1 MVRRRSFPLRTAA
14 LEQEGTT
21 AGQPLRPVRSFPWL
35 LPGRRQELKF
45 AIAEAQ
51 PTP

>member
-1 MVRRRSFPLRTAA
+1 MVRRRSFPLAPR
-14 LEQEGTT
+14 LLGQEGAT
-21 AGQPLRPVRSFPWL
+21 AGQPLRPFGRFSELL
-35 LPGRRQELKF
+35 LPGRRQLKF

>member
-1 MVRRRSFPLRTAA
+1 MA

-21 AGQPLRPVRSFPWL
+21 AGQLLRLLGRFSELL